1 MRTVSKK
8 VLSLL
13 LVAVLVLSAIPFA
26 AFADGLS
33 ECPVDSAHTLTHV
46 AAKDASC
53 TEDGVLEHWHCAG
66 CNKDYNA
73 SGDEMLSTVG
83 GAALGHISPLQDVAA
98 VGANCVTGQ
107 TGNKAHKKC
116 TRCNSLFDTD
126 GTTPLTLADVTIP
139 ANHNKVRTGAVA
151 PKCATGEAGTEAYD
165 KCSNCNK
172 YFDVDTGNEIAAPVS
187 VPASHTDANNDG
199 TCDVCNTSIKCTIS
213 FEIKRIKIDGTVE
226 TVPLASNTIA
236 VKQGEKMGD
245 PVVAPACPRGY
256 AYDRL
261 NGSVWTMVEKN
272 GSPVTNGGSYSKNNV
287 VTVDMKTVTY
297 RAIQREQT
305 VNLTVAF
312 RKGNTE
318 YTYCTINNIPYSKT
332 VDANGN
338 AISVY
343 EYITTHDVHG
353 NSATGAASIKGS
365 FDAAFI
371 SKSITTNN
379 GGIVD
384 VTGFTWTNDQKF
396 LSAATNNPINDG
408 ALKLNINLGIANPD
422 VKVYANLKEQTS
434 FEITFSPMSPYDS
447 TASVQGNFGKKTVT
461 LNSVLSNLPTPTCTG
476 YVFMGWYD
484 EPMKGAMSYANG
496 IVTLDGQNAGA
507 KHYVNGTQYT
517 TRGNITLYPYWIKEV
532 DAWVVVHNS
541 KDATVSSMAKIQ
553 GVKPTDSIA
562 KTTVLANVQGYT
574 ANNFIGPIM
583 SHSATGFNS
592 WTDAPMGA
600 SVATNATESFYFHIY
615 SPSAKAVSVTPGANS
630 GANGTTPSGSSS
642 APVDPSNPKTGDA
655 QRVQLNVATVA
666 LAVATVALGTMTTV
680 MFVRRKQE
688 V

>member
-26 AFADGLS
+26 AFADDP
-33 ECPVDSAHTLTHV
+33 CTHPSASVTHNV
-46 AAKDASC
+46 QKAATC
-53 TEDGVLEHWHCAG
+53 TEVGYSVENWYCAG
-66 CNKDYNA
+66 CEKYFSDAECNTECA
-73 SGDEMLSTVG
+73 SSPVID
-83 GAALGHISPLQDVAA
+83 ALGHDLERHAAVAA
-98 VGANCVTGQ
+98 
-107 TGNKAHKKC
+107 
-116 TRCNSLFDTD
+116 
-126 GTTPLTLADVTIP
+126 
-139 ANHNKVRTGAVA
+139 
-151 PKCATGEAGTEAYD
+151 KCATGEPGTEAYD
-165 KCSNCNK
+165 MCKRDGCGAM
-172 YFDVDTGNEIAAPVS
+172 FAVDSQGNTGNAIAAPVS
-187 VPASHTDANNDG
+187 VPAVHIDANNDG
-199 TCDVCNTSIKCTIS
+199 ICDVCSTSIKCIIT
-213 FEIKRIKIDGTVE
+213 FEIQRVYANGTVE
-226 TVPLASNTIA
+226 VQSVPLASNSISI
-236 VKQGEKMGD
+236 KQGEKMGN
-245 PVVAPACPRGY
+245 PVVAPECPRGY

-261 NGSVWTMVEKN
+261 NGSVWTMVKKN
-272 GSPVTNGGSYSKNNV
+272 GADVTNGGSYSKDNV

-318 YTYCTINNIPYSKT
+318 YTYCTIPNIPYSET
-332 VDANGN
+332 LENGN
-338 AISVY
+338 SISVY
-343 EYITTHDVHG
+343 RYMLTHDMDKNTSSD
-353 NSATGAASIKGS
+353 NSIMKS
-365 FDAAFI
+365 FENAFA
-371 SKSITTNN
+371 SKSIPTNN
-379 GGIVD
+379 GTGALVD

-396 LSAATNNPINDG
+396 LSAATNNPINND

-422 VKVYANLKEQTS
+422 VKVYANLKEKTS

-461 LNSVLSNLPTPTCTG
+461 LNSVLSGLPTPTCTG

-484 EPMKGAMSYANG
+484 EPMKGPMTYNNG

-574 ANNFIGPIM
+574 ANNFIGPIK
-583 SHSATGFNS
+583 SDSATGFNN
-592 WTDAPMGA
+592 WTAAPMGA
-600 SVATNATESFYFHIY
+600 SVATNATDSIYFHIY
-615 SPSAKAVSVTPGANS
+615 SPSARAVSVTPGANS
-630 GANGTTPSGSSS
+630 GANGSYSGGSSS
-642 APVDPSNPKTGDA
+642 SAAADPSNPKTGDA
-655 QRVQLNVATVA
+655 QRTELNAAAIV
-666 LAVATVALGTMTTV
+666 LAVATVALTV
-680 MFVRRKQE
+680 MTSVMFIRRKYE
-688 V
+688 I

>member
-26 AFADGLS
+26 AFADDP
-33 ECPVDSAHTLTHV
+33 CTHTRVEHPAT
-46 AAKDASC
+46 DATC
-53 TEDGVLEHWHCAG
+53 TEDGTVAYWHCET
-66 CNKDYNA
+66 CNKNFDAVTGGNELA
-73 SGDEMLSTVG
+73 SIVDSTKL
-83 GAALGHISPLQDVAA
+83 ALGHDLKDV
-98 VGANCVTGQ
+98 GSKIANCATGVA
-107 TGNKAHKKC
+107 GNEAHKKC
-116 TRCNSLFDTD
+116 NRCNSLFDTD

-139 ANHNKVRTGAVA
+139 ANHTKVRTGAVA

-165 KCSNCNK
+165 KCSECNK
-172 YFDVDTGNEIAAPVS
+172 YFDVDTGNEIAGPVS

-199 TCDVCNTSIKCTIS
+199 ICDVCTTPIKCIIT
-213 FEIKRIKIDGTVE
+213 FEIQRVYANGTVE
-226 TVPLASNTIA
+226 VQSVPLASNSISI
-236 VKQGEKMGD
+236 KQGEKMGD

-261 NGSVWTMVEKN
+261 NGSVWTMVKKN
-272 GSPVTNGGSYSKNNV
+272 GADVTNGGSYSKDNV
-287 VTVDMKTVTY
+287 VTADMKTVTY

-318 YTYCTINNIPYSKT
+318 YTYCTIPNIPYSKT
-332 VDANGN
+332 VDGNGN

-343 EYITTHDVHG
+343 EYITKHDVHG
-353 NSATGAASIKGS
+353 IEATGDATIKDG
-365 FDAAFI
+365 FIKAFN
-371 SKSITTNN
+371 SKSITTNTDAP
-379 GGIVD
+379 VD

-396 LSAATNNPINDG
+396 LSAVTNNPINDG

-422 VKVYANLKEQTS
+422 VKVYANLKEKTS

-461 LNSVLSNLPTPTCTG
+461 LNSVLSGLPTPTCTG

-484 EPMKGAMSYANG
+484 EPMKGPMTYNNG

-574 ANNFIGPIM
+574 ANNFIGPIK
-583 SHSATGFNS
+583 SDSATGFNN
-592 WTDAPMGA
+592 WTAAPMGA
-600 SVATNATESFYFHIY
+600 SVATNATDSIYFHIY
-615 SPSAKAVSVTPGANS
+615 SPSARAVSVTPGANS
-630 GANGTTPSGSSS
+630 GANGSYSGGSGSSAAS
-642 APVDPSNPKTGDA
+642 DPSNPKTGDA
-655 QRVQLNVATVA
+655 QRTELNVAAIT
-666 LAVATVALGTMTTV
+666 LAVATVALTV
-680 MFVRRKQE
+680 MTSVMFIRRKYE
-688 V
+688 I

>member
-26 AFADGLS
+26 AFADGND
-33 ECPVDSAHTLTHV
+33 CPATDCNGTLAPV
-46 AAKDASC
+46 AEVPATC
-53 TEDGVLEHWHCAG
+53 T
-66 CNKDYNA
+66 
-73 SGDEMLSTVG
+73 
-83 GAALGHISPLQDVAA
+83 
-98 VGANCVTGQ
+98 
-107 TGNKAHKKC
+107 
-116 TRCNSLFDTD
+116 TD
-126 GTTPLTLADVTIP
+126 GTKAHYKCSENDTHLYQDAAGVTLATAEWLKIASGHDLERH
-139 ANHNKVRTGAVA
+139 AAVA
-151 PKCATGEAGTEAYD
+151 AKCATGEPGTEAYD
-165 KCSNCNK
+165 MCKRDGCGAM
-172 YFDVDTGNEIAAPVS
+172 FAVDSQGNTGNAIAAPVS
-187 VPASHTDANNDG
+187 VPAVHTDANNDG
-199 TCDVCNTSIKCTIS
+199 VCDVCLTSIKCTIT
-213 FEIKRIKIDGTVE
+213 FEIQRVYANGTVE
-226 TVPLASNTIA
+226 VQSVPLASNSISI
-236 VKQGEKMGD
+236 KQGEKMGD

-272 GSPVTNGGSYSKNNV
+272 GSPVTNGGSYSKDNV

-318 YTYCTINNIPYSKT
+318 YTYCTIPNIPYSKT
-332 VDANGN
+332 IDGNKN

-343 EYITTHDVHG
+343 DYIGKYDK
-353 NSATGAASIKGS
+353 TGKYQGETGFAGSILDK
-365 FDAAFI
+365 FVADFA

-461 LNSVLSNLPTPTCTG
+461 LNSVLSGLPTPTCTG

-496 IVTLDGQNAGA
+496 IVTLDGQNTGA

-574 ANNFIGPIM
+574 ANNFIGPIK
-583 SHSATGFNS
+583 SDSATGFNN
-592 WTDAPMGA
+592 WTAAPMGA
-600 SVATNATESFYFHIY
+600 SVATNATDSIYFHIY
-615 SPSAKAVSVTPGANS
+615 SPSAKAVSVAPGANS
-630 GANGTTPSGSSS
+630 GANGTTPGGSS
-642 APVDPSNPKTGDA
+642 ATPITPADPSNPKTGDA
-655 QRVQLNVATVA
+655 QRVQLNVAAVA

-688 V
+688 I